1 MTNKRTNNDAQNS
14 TQKSKDRA
22 TRSALSTGVDIWC
35 SGRVSNL
42 SSTCD
47 TNGVTLVGI
56 QVKTRV
62 LGKDWIVITKNGTCE
77 HVVICDTDIPQ
88 RLTRSG

>member
-1 MTNKRTNNDAQNS
+1 MHKT

-22 TRSALSTGVDIWC
+22 TRSSLITGSDIWY
-35 SGRVSNL
+35 SGRVSNF
-42 SSTCD
+42 SSTCA

-77 HVVICDTDIPQ
+77 HVVICNTDIPQ